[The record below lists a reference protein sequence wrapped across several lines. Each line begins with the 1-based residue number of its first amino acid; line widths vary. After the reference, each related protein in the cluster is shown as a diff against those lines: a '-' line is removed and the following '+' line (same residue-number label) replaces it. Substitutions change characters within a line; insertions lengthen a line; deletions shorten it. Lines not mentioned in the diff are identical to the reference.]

1 MNIIKVRFRSQADFL
16 KYYSSE
22 LPNGGLF
29 SPTTTEFAAGDP
41 VVIELTV
48 TGLLPNKVMISG
60 KVVWWR
66 PSLPRLRV
74 RAGAL
79 VEFDAEES
87 SKRDFVLNIVV
98 GEAAKPKKR
107 RHARLPV
114 SLPVRY
120 RTAATPDFREAV
132 LTEIS
137 IGGALLRTDE
147 AIDLGTDVIIELQA
161 PGASVAIPLA
171 GKVTYRIELDG
182 VGLKFIY
189 RDGGGSRRIREVIRR
204 IKVYG

>member
-1 MNIIKVRFRSQADFL
+1 MNIIKVRFRSQSDFL
-16 KYYSSE
+16 EYYSSD

-29 SPTTTEFAAGDP
+29 SPTTTEFKAGDR
-41 VVIELTV
+41 VVVELTV
-48 TGLLPNKVMISG
+48 TGLPNKVMISG

-79 VEFDAEES
+79 VEFDLEEA
-87 SKRDFVLNIVV
+87 SKRDFVLCTLV
-98 GEAAKPKKR
+98 GEAAKPAKR
-107 RHARLPV
+107 GHARLPV

-120 RTAATPDFREAV
+120 RTSASPDFREAV

-147 AIDLGTDVIIELQA
+147 ALELGSDVIIELQA

>member
-16 KYYSSE
+16 KFYNAE
-22 LPNGGLF
+22 LPHGGLF
-29 SPTTTEFAAGDP
+29 SPTTTRLEEGDR
-41 VVIELTV
+41 VVVELTV
-48 TGLLPNKVMISG
+48 TGLPNKVMISG
-60 KVVWWR
+60 KVIWWR
-66 PSLPRLRV
+66 PALPRLRV

-79 VEFDAEES
+79 VAFDAEEVA
-87 SKRDFVLNIVV
+87 KRDFVLGIVD
-98 GEAAKPKKR
+98 GAAEKPKKR

-120 RTAATPDFREAV
+120 RTTTTPDFREAV

-147 AIDLGTDVIIELQA
+147 SLDLGSDVIIELQA
-161 PGASVAIPLA
+161 PGASVPIPLA
-171 GKVTYRIELDG
+171 GKVTYRIDLDG